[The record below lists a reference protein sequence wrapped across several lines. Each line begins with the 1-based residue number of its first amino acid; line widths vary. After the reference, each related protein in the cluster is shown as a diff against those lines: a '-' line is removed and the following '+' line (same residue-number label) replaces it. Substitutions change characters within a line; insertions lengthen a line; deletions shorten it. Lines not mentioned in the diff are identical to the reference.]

1 MFPDESAV
9 IDLTRPIESSMPVYP
24 ADPPVDITAHAD
36 IETDGYRVSTVTLGT
51 HTGTHI
57 DAPSHTEP
65 DGESMETFTPRELQ
79 FSAHIVDCRSFE
91 ANTLIDPSV
100 LPPLTDSATTIDLII
115 FHTGWEDAWGT
126 SQMTDYPALAP
137 QTAEQCAAAGVAVAT
152 DAMSPDP
159 TGDGGVP
166 AHHALLGAGLPIIEN
181 ICNLASLPNETAE
194 VLVCPLRIDAD
205 GAPARVIA
213 WS

>member
-1 MFPDESAV
+1 MVPDESTV

-24 ADPPVDITAHAD
+24 ADPPVDITTQTN
-36 IETDGYRVSTVTLGT
+36 IETDGYRVSTLSLGT

-65 DGESMETFTPRELQ
+65 EGESMETFSLRELR
-79 FSAHIVDCRSFE
+79 FHAHVVDCRSFE

-100 LPPLTDSATTIDLII
+100 LPPLTDPATAIELII
-115 FHTGWEDAWGT
+115 FHTGWADAWGT
-126 SQMTDYPALAP
+126 SDMTDHPALAP
-137 QTAEQCAAAGVAVAT
+137 QTAKQCAAADVAVAT
-152 DAMSPDP
+152 DAMSPDL
-159 TGDGGVP
+159 TGEGAVP

-181 ICNLASLPNETAE
+181 VCNLTALPSETVE

>member
-1 MFPDESAV
+1 MFPDESEL
-9 IDLTRPIESSMPVYP
+9 IDLTRKIESSMPVYP
-24 ADPPVDITAHAD
+24 EDPPVNVEMHAD
-36 IETDGYRVSTVTLGT
+36 IATDGYRVSTLKFGT

-65 DGESMETFTPRELQ
+65 DGESIETFTPDELR
-79 FSAHIVDCRSFE
+79 FNAHIVDCRSFE

-100 LPPLTDSATTIDLII
+100 LPPLTDPATAIELII
-115 FHTGWEDAWGT
+115 FHTGWADAWGT
-126 SQMTDYPALAP
+126 PQMVDHPALAP
-137 QTAEQCAAAGVAVAT
+137 QTAKKCASADVAIAIDT
-152 DAMSPDP
+152 ISPDP
-159 TGDGGVP
+159 TGEETVP

-181 ICNLASLPNETAE
+181 ICNITSLPDDTVEL
-194 VLVCPLRIDAD
+194 LVCPLRVDAD